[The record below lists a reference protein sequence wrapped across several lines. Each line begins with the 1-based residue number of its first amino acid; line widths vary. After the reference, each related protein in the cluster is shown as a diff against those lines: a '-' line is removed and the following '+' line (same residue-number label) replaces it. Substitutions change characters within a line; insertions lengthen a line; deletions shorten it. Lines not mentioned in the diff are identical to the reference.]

1 MIFMGL
7 PGRCSFSPRV
17 SPSRV
22 PLLSCAHYIQAPAT
36 LHFFWYIFSLIAR
49 QTLLNLI
56 GIAINAIVVLISK
69 GLVYKCVCRKVVP
82 GEESPAYPRNLGE
95 PSFHKIPYKTC

>member
-1 MIFMGL
+1 MVTFITGL
-7 PGRCSFSPRV
+7 SNHDDDKNVKIKKKSNEQLNKNCSAA
-17 SPSRV
+17 
-22 PLLSCAHYIQAPAT
+22 L
-36 LHFFWYIFSLIAR
+36 FWYIFSLIAR